1 MKTDIEIA
9 QEAEMMPI
17 KNVAEQLGITE
28 DDIELYGKY
37 KAKISNE
44 YYEKIKDNEDGKLI
58 LVTAINPTPAGEG
71 KTTVTVGLGEAFGQL
86 NKKAVIALREPSLGP
101 CFGIKGGAAGGGYA
115 QVVPMEDMNLHF
127 TGDFHAITSANNLLA
142 AMLDNS
148 IQQGNVLNIDPNQVV
163 WKRCVDMNDRVLR
176 NVVVGLGRKVD
187 GTVRE
192 DHFVITV
199 ASEIM
204 AILCLATSYA
214 DLKERLELISKYSN
228 NSLVRNLSVSEKL
241 FLYETKRVF
250 DIHYFNTKPAHALFL
265 DSKFKTKY
273 ICDTELSREERKLDV
288 EKIVNIIKEKHIV
301 AEEVYELQNAEE
313 QIRFELFKVIQ
324 NNFTINKCENCGRL
338 FIPVTSSNNPNQKGR
353 NDQKYCDNLYLD
365 TEKTCKE
372 IGALNKQKEKV
383 QNSPIL
389 IEYNREYKR
398 MHGLHY
404 NHQKKF
410 TEKKF
415 KEWSKK
421 ARKLRDNFTDD
432 QLEEFKM
439 ELKKLSD
446 IYWE

>member
-1 MKTDIEIA
+1 MNYEDFDRLKAMYT
-9 QEAEMMPI
+9 
-17 KNVAEQLGITE
+17 QL
-28 DDIELYGKY
+28 IELVCYAKESTSKDENMDCFFKMFQIVRACLEFSPYTHFYTQVLIDIIVKTYNTKTFRTDLLYKSQIGVPIDNSKY
-37 KAKISNE
+37 YPSEIFKEFEEDEYTTQILLLKWVEKIDNISTKKHNE
-44 YYEKIKDNEDGKLI
+44 YLKFFETMRDLLIENLMEK
-58 LVTAINPTPAGEG
+58 
-71 KTTVTVGLGEAFGQL
+71 KT
-86 NKKAVIALREPSLGP
+86 
-101 CFGIKGGAAGGGYA
+101 
-115 QVVPMEDMNLHF
+115 
-127 TGDFHAITSANNLLA
+127 
-142 AMLDNS
+142 
-148 IQQGNVLNIDPNQVV
+148 
-163 WKRCVDMNDRVLR
+163 
-176 NVVVGLGRKVD
+176 
-187 GTVRE
+187 
-192 DHFVITV
+192 
-199 ASEIM
+199 
-204 AILCLATSYA
+204 